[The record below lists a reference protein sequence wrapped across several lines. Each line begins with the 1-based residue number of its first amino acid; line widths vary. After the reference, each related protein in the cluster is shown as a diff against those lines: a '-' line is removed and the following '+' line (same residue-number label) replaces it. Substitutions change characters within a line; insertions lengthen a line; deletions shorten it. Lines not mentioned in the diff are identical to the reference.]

1 MTDLSLEEAMSE
13 PPVKHVF
20 VKRQV
25 AKWKAAVIVIG
36 VLLLIAIGILTK
48 VVKLNTIW
56 ASGYQVRG
64 VDVSHYQ
71 GEIDWKTLA
80 AQELDFAY
88 IKATEGSSFVDDK
101 FVRNWEEAEETSL
114 LIGAYHFFSF
124 DSAGVTQAEH
134 YIETV
139 GDLSGRLVPV
149 VDVEYYGD
157 KWTNPPVKEDVV
169 RELQNM
175 LDILEEEY
183 GCEPMLYTTYE
194 VYYKYLAE
202 DFEEYPLWIRNV
214 YFSPNVD
221 MRGEW
226 TLWQYSDTEVLA
238 GYQGAEK
245 YIDCNVF
252 AGTRE
257 ELAQWLVK

>member
-1 MTDLSLEEAMSE
+1 MATL
-13 PPVKHVF
+13 V
-20 VKRQV
+20 
-25 AKWKAAVIVIG
+25 G
-36 VLLLIAIGILTK
+36 LLLIVGIGVITK
-48 VVKLNTIW
+48 VIKLNKIW
-56 ASGYQVRG
+56 ASAYEVKG

-71 GEIDWKTLA
+71 GEIDWEMLA
-80 AQELDFAY
+80 AGDLDFSY

-101 FVRNWEEAEETSL
+101 FVQNWEAATGTEL
-114 LIGAYHFFSF
+114 LTGAYHFFSF
-124 DSAGVTQAEH
+124 DSVGVTQAEH

-157 KWTNPPVKEDVV
+157 KWTNPPTKEDVV
-169 RELQNM
+169 SQLQEM
-175 LDILEEEY
+175 LAVLEAEY
-183 GCEPMLYTTYE
+183 GRRPMLYTTYE

-221 MRGEW
+221 MKGDW
-226 TLWQYSDTEVLA
+226 TIWQYSDTEVLE
-238 GYQGAEK
+238 GYRGEEK

-252 AGTRE
+252 YGTKK
-257 ELAQWLVK
+257 ELKQLLVE